1 MSWSTS
7 TCWTRWVRDERCCTD
22 FNGAGRYIH
31 VLEKV
36 GVGVGYCTDV
46 GAGYCTDVGVGY
58 CTDVGVVLVWG
69 TVLMW
74 VWVWCG
80 CGVLY

>member
-1 MSWSTS
+1 MGY
-7 TCWTRWVRDERCCTD
+7 CTD
-22 FNGAGRYIH
+22 
-31 VLEKV
+31 V
-36 GVGVGYCTDV
+36 GVGVVWVWGNVLMWVCGV
-46 GAGYCTDVGVGY
+46 GAGYCTDVGV
-58 CTDVGVVLVWG
+58 VWVWG